1 MKFLERTILP
11 LFDQNSSKSE
21 KINLVDDD
29 KTTSSD
35 EELHET
41 FNQFFYKVVS
51 NLNIPKPK
59 TFPITSKN
67 FDPYISVI
75 KSSDK
80 HPSIIKSKTKALDTT
95 YYFRK
100 TSCNEVEKIFSN
112 LNTKMSSQQK
122 LALSKITKLNQ
133 DLIL

>member
-41 FNQFFYKVVS
+41 FN
-51 NLNIPKPK
+51 
-59 TFPITSKN
+59 
-67 FDPYISVI
+67 
-75 KSSDK
+75 
-80 HPSIIKSKTKALDTT
+80 
-95 YYFRK
+95 
-100 TSCNEVEKIFSN
+100 FS
-112 LNTKMSSQQK
+112 LRWYR
-122 LALSKITKLNQ
+122 I
-133 DLIL
+133 